1 MKTKLGFHKTW
12 VFLALVIKVS
22 CQEMADVDLKLGR
35 RMEFILCDV
44 MQCVYVCA
52 GSFCLLDA
60 VS

>member
-35 RMEFILCDV
+35 RMEFILCDAV
-44 MQCVYVCA
+44 CICA